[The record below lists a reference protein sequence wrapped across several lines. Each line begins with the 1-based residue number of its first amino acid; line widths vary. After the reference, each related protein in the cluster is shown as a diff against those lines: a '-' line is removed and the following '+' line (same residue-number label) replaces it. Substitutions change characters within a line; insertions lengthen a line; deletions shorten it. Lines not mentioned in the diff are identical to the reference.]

1 MKNLTSRTF
10 FLISCVGAVFLLLPA
25 MSFAQE
31 KTDNQQQAKKTITIH
46 VTKEVDGKT
55 MVIDTTV
62 VTDGEF
68 DADAFLAEKGVLN
81 NIPEDEQRMERR
93 IIIRHPGENDFN
105 WDGPDGTLP
114 DTLKFG
120 DDQELIFSDKFDRPF
135 PHFGEPGKEQYFRF
149 RMPDDFAPMPGP
161 EFDHMLE
168 GMLRS
173 YGLDDMMPLGEMK
186 QAVVKKK
193 RNGKKVIIT
202 FEDRDEK
209 QTGKTNRNKKAEKIY
224 YFNDGGQGMV
234 SPGEERVIIQ
244 ENKGKGKPVKTEK
257 KVIIIN
263 EGEDK

>member
-1 MKNLTSRTF
+1 MRTISSQLILLLTC
-10 FLISCVGAVFLLLPA
+10 LAAIFLLIP
-25 MSFAQE
+25 STGVAQE
-31 KTDNQQQAKKTITIH
+31 KPGDQPQGKKTITIH

-68 DADAFLAEKGVLN
+68 DADAFLAEKGVLEN
-81 NIPEDEQRMERR
+81 EPGNEQRMERR
-93 IIIRHPGENDFN
+93 IVIRHPGEKDFN
-105 WDGPDGTLP
+105 FHDSDGTFP

-135 PHFGEPGKEQYFRF
+135 PHFGEPRKEQFFHFRT
-149 RMPDDFAPMPGP
+149 PGDFAPMPGP

-173 YGLDDMMPLGEMK
+173 YGLDEMMPLGEMK

-202 FEDRDEK
+202 FEDREEKQSGKSNRHKKDEK
-209 QTGKTNRNKKAEKIY
+209 VY
-224 YFNDGGQGMV
+224 YYNDGGQGMV

-244 ENKGKGKPVKTEK
+244 DNNGKPVKTEK
-257 KVIIIN
+257 KVIIIK
-263 EGEDK
+263 EGKDK

>member
-1 MKNLTSRTF
+1 MRIISSRLF
-10 FLISCVGAVFLLLPA
+10 FLLSCLASAFLLIP
-25 MSFAQE
+25 STGVAQE
-31 KTDNQQQAKKTITIH
+31 KTEDQPQGKKTITIH

-81 NIPEDEQRMERR
+81 NIPEDERRMERR
-93 IIIRHPGENDFN
+93 IVIRHPGEKDFN
-105 WDGPDGTLP
+105 WSDSEGTFP

-120 DDQELIFSDKFDRPF
+120 DDQEIIFSDKFDRPF
-135 PHFGEPGKEQYFRF
+135 PYSGEPGKQQYFHF
-149 RMPDDFAPMPGP
+149 RMPNDFAPMPGP
-161 EFDHMLE
+161 DFDHMLE

-202 FEDRDEK
+202 FEDREDK
-209 QTGKTNRNKKAEKIY
+209 QSGKSHRNKKEEKVY
-224 YFNDGGQGMV
+224 YYNDGGQGMI
-234 SPGEERVIIQ
+234 SPGDERVIIQ
-244 ENKGKGKPVKTEK
+244 ENNGNEQPVKTEK
-257 KVIIIN
+257 KVIIIK
-263 EGEDK
+263 EGKEK